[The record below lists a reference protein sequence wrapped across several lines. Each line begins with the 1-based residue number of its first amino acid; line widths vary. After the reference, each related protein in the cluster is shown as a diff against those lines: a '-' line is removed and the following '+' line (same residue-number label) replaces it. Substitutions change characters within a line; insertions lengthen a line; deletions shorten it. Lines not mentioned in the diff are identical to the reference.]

1 MFLKKIFTA
10 CFALKKN
17 FFCVNENNMVYIIK
31 AMWYCERLIKTI
43 FEAALTQNIQLTF
56 CSIPLNILG
65 FRIA

>member
-1 MFLKKIFTA
+1 
-10 CFALKKN
+10 
-17 FFCVNENNMVYIIK
+17 MVYIIK